1 MSAEAKGVTVS
12 QSGEEFA
19 NEVARVA
26 AGRGKARSLKPLRSL
41 MPFLRPYRGAI
52 AVALFALVCSSTASL
67 LIPPAVRGMIDHGF
81 NRAMAAKIDA
91 YFLPLIAIAGAL
103 AVFTAIRFYFVTWLG
118 ERVIADIRKA
128 VFSHVIGLTP
138 EFFEVTRTGEVLSR
152 LTADTTL
159 IQTVIGSSA
168 SVAARNLVMLT
179 GALILLFVT
188 SAKLTSI
195 VLAIVVV
202 VVLPLI
208 LFGRWIRS
216 LSRRTQDRIA
226 DTSARA
232 SEVLNAVQTVQA
244 FTHETYERAQ
254 FGRAVEKSFE
264 VAVLRTR
271 ARAAMTAFA
280 IAAVASCIVGVF
292 WMGAHDVVAG
302 RMTGGLLMQFA
313 LYAIIFVTGMGAL
326 SETWGDIQRAAGAAE
341 RLSELLE
348 TKPAISAPADPLRL
362 PESARGRIELKDVV
376 FHYPTRPDQAALNE
390 LSLEVRS
397 GEAVALVG
405 PSGAGKSTV
414 FQLLLRFYA
423 PQAGAILFDGL
434 DMARLDPAELR
445 RHIAL
450 VAQDP
455 VIFSGTIADNIR
467 YGRPEANSA
476 EVRRAAEAAAAAE
489 FIEDLP
495 AGYDTPIGERGVNLS
510 GGQRQRLAIA
520 RAILRDAPLLLLDE
534 ATSALDAENER
545 LVQTGLNNLM
555 AGRTTIVIAHRLATI
570 QRLKRILVMD
580 QGRIVAEGS
589 HAELVAGG
597 GLYARL
603 ADLQFSQGLALAG

>member
-1 MSAEAKGVTVS
+1 MSQTG
-12 QSGEEFA
+12 QEFA
-19 NEVARVA
+19 SEMARVA
-26 AGRGKARSLKPLRSL
+26 AARGKGRSLKPLRQL
-41 MPFLRPYRGAI
+41 APFLSPYRLSIAI
-52 AVALFALVCSSTASL
+52 AVFALICSSTASL

-81 NRAMAAKIDA
+81 NRAMAARIDR
-91 YFLPLIAIAGAL
+91 FFIPLFVIAGAL
-103 AVFTAIRFYFVTWLG
+103 AVFTAIRFYFVSWLG

-159 IQTVIGSSA
+159 IQTVVGSSA

-179 GALILLFVT
+179 GAFTMLFIT
-188 SAKLTSI
+188 SVKLTSL
-195 VLAIVVV
+195 VLAIVIVV
-202 VVLPLI
+202 VIPLI
-208 LFGRWIRS
+208 LFGRWIRT
-216 LSRRTQDRIA
+216 LSRRSQDRIA

-244 FTHETYERAQ
+244 FTHENYERAQ
-254 FGRAVEKSFE
+254 FGHAVEKSFD

-271 ARAAMTAFA
+271 ARAVMTAFA
-280 IAAVASCIVGVF
+280 IAAIAFCIVGVF
-292 WMGAHDVVAG
+292 WIGAHDVVAG
-302 RMTGGLLMQFA
+302 RMTPGTLMQFA
-313 LYAIIFVTGMGAL
+313 LYAIIFVAGMGAL
-326 SETWGDIQRAAGAAE
+326 SETWGDVQRAAGAAE
-341 RLSELLE
+341 RLSELLA
-348 TKPAISAPADPLRL
+348 TRPAIAAPIHPLVL
-362 PESARGRIELKDVV
+362 AEPPRGQIEFRNVV
-376 FHYPTRPDQAALNE
+376 FHYPSRPDQAALNG
-390 LSLEVRS
+390 LSLDIVP

-405 PSGAGKSTV
+405 PSGAGKSTM

-423 PQAGAILFDGL
+423 PQSGSILFDGI
-434 DMARLDPAELR
+434 DVAQVDPAALR
-445 RHIAL
+445 KHLAL

-455 VIFSGTIADNIR
+455 VIFSGSIADNIR
-467 YGRPEANSA
+467 YGRPDANSA
-476 EVRRAAEAAAAAE
+476 AVRRAAEAAAAAE

-495 AGYDTPIGERGVNLS
+495 LGYETPIGERGVNLS

-570 QRLKRILVMD
+570 QRLKRIVVMD

-603 ADLQFSQGLALAG
+603 ADLQFSQGMLLAG

>member
-1 MSAEAKGVTVS
+1 MSQTGA
-12 QSGEEFA
+12 EFA
-19 NEVARVA
+19 SEVARVA
-26 AGRGKARSLKPLRSL
+26 AGRGKSRSLKPLRTL
-41 MPFLRPYRGAI
+41 APFLSPYRFSIAI
-52 AVALFALVCSSTASL
+52 AAFALICSSTASL
-67 LIPPAVRGMIDHGF
+67 LVPPAVRTMIDHGF
-81 NRAMAAKIDA
+81 NRAMATQIDR

-103 AVFTAIRFYFVTWLG
+103 AVFTAIRFYFVSWLG

-128 VFSHVIGLTP
+128 VFDHVIGLTP
-138 EFFEVTRTGEVLSR
+138 EFFEITRTGEVLSR

-159 IQTVIGSSA
+159 IQTVVGSSA

-179 GALILLFVT
+179 GAFTMLFIT
-188 SAKLTSI
+188 SVKLTSL
-195 VLAIVVV
+195 VLAIVIVV
-202 VVLPLI
+202 VIPLI
-208 LFGRWIRS
+208 IFGRWIRT
-216 LSRRTQDRIA
+216 LSRRSQDRIA

-244 FTHETYERAQ
+244 FTHENYERAQ
-254 FGRAVEKSFE
+254 FGHEVEKSFD

-271 ARAAMTAFA
+271 ARAVMTAFA
-280 IAAVASCIVGVF
+280 IAAVAFCIVGVF
-292 WMGAHDVVAG
+292 WIGAHDVVAG
-302 RMTGGLLMQFA
+302 RMTPGTLMQFA
-313 LYAIIFVTGMGAL
+313 LYAIIFVAGMGAL

-341 RLSELLE
+341 RLSELLD
-348 TKPAISAPADPLRL
+348 TAPAIAAPAHPLVL
-362 PESARGRIELKDVV
+362 PEQARGQIEFRNVV
-376 FHYPTRPDQAALNE
+376 FHYPSRPDQAALNG
-390 LSLEVRS
+390 LSLDIAP

-405 PSGAGKSTV
+405 PSGAGKSTM

-423 PQAGAILFDGL
+423 PQSGSILFDGI
-434 DMARLDPAELR
+434 DVARLDPAALR
-445 RHIAL
+445 KRIAL

-467 YGRPEANSA
+467 YGRPDANSA
-476 EVRRAAEAAAAAE
+476 AVRRAAEAAAAAE

-495 AGYDTPIGERGVNLS
+495 QGYDTPIGERGINLS

-570 QRLKRILVMD
+570 QRLKRIVVMD
-580 QGRIVAEGS
+580 QGHIVAEGS

-603 ADLQFSQGLALAG
+603 ADLQFSQGMLLAG

>member
-1 MSAEAKGVTVS
+1 MSQTGA
-12 QSGEEFA
+12 EFA
-19 NEVARVA
+19 SEVARVA
-26 AGRGKARSLKPLRSL
+26 AGRGKSRSLKPLRTL
-41 MPFLRPYRGAI
+41 APFLSPYRLSIAI
-52 AVALFALVCSSTASL
+52 AAFALICSSTASL
-67 LIPPAVRGMIDHGF
+67 LIPPAVRTMIDHGF
-81 NRAMAAKIDA
+81 NRAMAAQIDR
-91 YFLPLIAIAGAL
+91 YFVPLIAIAGAL
-103 AVFTAIRFYFVTWLG
+103 AVFTAIRFYFVSWLG

-128 VFSHVIGLTP
+128 VFDHVIGLTP
-138 EFFEVTRTGEVLSR
+138 EFFEITRTGEVLSR

-159 IQTVIGSSA
+159 IQTVVGSSA

-179 GALILLFVT
+179 GAFTMLFIT
-188 SAKLTSI
+188 SMKLTSL

-202 VVLPLI
+202 VVIPLI
-208 LFGRWIRS
+208 LFGRWIRT
-216 LSRRTQDRIA
+216 LSRRSQDRIA

-244 FTHETYERAQ
+244 FTHENYERAQ
-254 FGRAVEKSFE
+254 FGHAVEKSFDI
-264 VAVLRTR
+264 AVLRTR
-271 ARAAMTAFA
+271 ARAVMTAFA
-280 IAAVASCIVGVF
+280 IAAVAFCIVGVF
-292 WMGAHDVVAG
+292 WIGAHDVVAG
-302 RMTGGLLMQFA
+302 RMTPGTLMQFA

-341 RLSELLE
+341 RLSELLSTE
-348 TKPAISAPADPLRL
+348 PAIAAPAHPLVL
-362 PESARGRIELKDVV
+362 PEPARGRVEFRSVM
-376 FHYPTRPDQAALNE
+376 FHYPSRPDQAALNG
-390 LSLEVRS
+390 LSLEIAP

-423 PQAGAILFDGL
+423 PQSGSILFDGL
-434 DMARLDPAELR
+434 DVSQLDPAVLR
-445 RHIAL
+445 KHIAL
-450 VAQDP
+450 VPQDP

-467 YGRPEANSA
+467 YGRPDANSA
-476 EVRRAAEAAAAAE
+476 AVRRAAEAAAASE

-495 AGYDTPIGERGVNLS
+495 QGYDTPIGERGLNLS

-570 QRLKRILVMD
+570 QRLKRIVVMD

-603 ADLQFSQGLALAG
+603 ADLQFSQGMLLAG

>member
-1 MSAEAKGVTVS
+1 MSQTG
-12 QSGEEFA
+12 QEFA

-26 AGRGKARSLKPLRSL
+26 AARGKGRSLRPLRQL
-41 MPFLRPYRGAI
+41 APFLSPYRLSI
-52 AVALFALVCSSTASL
+52 AVAVFALICSSTASL
-67 LIPPAVRGMIDHGF
+67 LVPPAVRGMIDHGF
-81 NRAMAAKIDA
+81 NRAMAARIDR
-91 YFLPLIAIAGAL
+91 FFIPLFVIAGAL
-103 AVFTAIRFYFVTWLG
+103 AVFTAIRFYFVSWLG

-159 IQTVIGSSA
+159 IQTVVGSSA

-179 GALILLFVT
+179 GAFTMLFIT
-188 SAKLTSI
+188 SVKLTSL
-195 VLAIVVV
+195 VLAIVIVV
-202 VVLPLI
+202 VIPLI
-208 LFGRWIRS
+208 LFGRWIRT

-244 FTHETYERAQ
+244 FTHENYERAQ
-254 FGRAVEKSFE
+254 FGHAVEKSFD

-271 ARAAMTAFA
+271 ARAVMTAFA
-280 IAAVASCIVGVF
+280 IAAIAFCIVGVF
-292 WMGAHDVVAG
+292 WIGAHDVVAG
-302 RMTGGLLMQFA
+302 RMTPGTLMQFA
-313 LYAIIFVTGMGAL
+313 LYAIIFVAGMGAL
-326 SETWGDIQRAAGAAE
+326 SETWGDVQRAAGAAE
-341 RLSELLE
+341 RLSELLA
-348 TKPAISAPADPLRL
+348 TRPAIAAPTRPLTL
-362 PESARGRIELKDVV
+362 AEPARGQIEFRNVV
-376 FHYPTRPDQAALNE
+376 FHYPSRPDQAALNG
-390 LSLEVRS
+390 LSLQIDP

-423 PQAGAILFDGL
+423 PQSGSILFDGL
-434 DMARLDPAELR
+434 DVAQVDPVTLR
-445 RHIAL
+445 KHLAL

-455 VIFSGTIADNIR
+455 VIFSGSIADNIR
-467 YGRPEANSA
+467 YGRPDANSA
-476 EVRRAAEAAAAAE
+476 AVRRAAEAAAAAE

-495 AGYDTPIGERGVNLS
+495 LGYETPIGERGINLS
-510 GGQRQRLAIA
+510 GGQRQRVAIA

-570 QRLKRILVMD
+570 QRLKRIVVMD

-603 ADLQFSQGLALAG
+603 ADLQFTQGMLLAG

>member
-1 MSAEAKGVTVS
+1 MSQTG
-12 QSGEEFA
+12 QEFA

-26 AGRGKARSLKPLRSL
+26 AARGKGRSLRPLRQL
-41 MPFLRPYRGAI
+41 APFLSPYRFSI
-52 AVALFALVCSSTASL
+52 AVAVFALICSSTASL
-67 LIPPAVRGMIDHGF
+67 LVPPAVRGMIDHGF
-81 NRAMAAKIDA
+81 NRAMAARIDR
-91 YFLPLIAIAGAL
+91 FFIPLFVIAGAL
-103 AVFTAIRFYFVTWLG
+103 AVFTAIRFYFVSWLG

-159 IQTVIGSSA
+159 IQTVVGSSA

-179 GALILLFVT
+179 GAFTMLFIT
-188 SAKLTSI
+188 SVKLTSL
-195 VLAIVVV
+195 VLAIVIVV
-202 VVLPLI
+202 VIPLI
-208 LFGRWIRS
+208 LFGRWIRT

-244 FTHETYERAQ
+244 FTHENYERAQ
-254 FGRAVEKSFE
+254 FGHAVEKSFD

-271 ARAAMTAFA
+271 ARAVMTAFA
-280 IAAVASCIVGVF
+280 IAAIAFCIVGVF
-292 WMGAHDVVAG
+292 WIGAHDVVAG
-302 RMTGGLLMQFA
+302 RMTPGTLMQFA
-313 LYAIIFVTGMGAL
+313 LYAIIFVAGMGAL
-326 SETWGDIQRAAGAAE
+326 SETWGDVQRAAGAAE
-341 RLSELLE
+341 RLSELLA
-348 TKPAISAPADPLRL
+348 TRPAIAAPTRPLTL
-362 PESARGRIELKDVV
+362 AEPARGQIEFRNVV
-376 FHYPTRPDQAALNE
+376 FHYPSRPDQAALNG
-390 LSLEVRS
+390 LSLQIDP

-423 PQAGAILFDGL
+423 PQSGSILFDGL
-434 DMARLDPAELR
+434 DVAQVDPVTLR
-445 RHIAL
+445 KHLAL

-455 VIFSGTIADNIR
+455 VIFSGSIADNIR
-467 YGRPEANSA
+467 YGRPDANSA
-476 EVRRAAEAAAAAE
+476 AVRRAAEAAAAAE

-495 AGYDTPIGERGVNLS
+495 LGYETPIGERGINLS
-510 GGQRQRLAIA
+510 GGQRQRVAIA

-570 QRLKRILVMD
+570 QRLKRIVVMD

-603 ADLQFSQGLALAG
+603 ADLQFTQGMLLAG

>member
-1 MSAEAKGVTVS
+1 MA

-19 NEVARVA
+19 NDVARVA
-26 AGRGKARSLKPLRSL
+26 AGRPGTRSLKPLRAL
-41 MPFLRPYRGAI
+41 APFLRPYRLSIAI
-52 AVALFALVCSSTASL
+52 AAIALICSSTASL

-81 NRAMAAKIDA
+81 SRAMAAKIDA

-128 VFSHVIGLTP
+128 VFAHVIGLTP

-159 IQTVIGSSA
+159 IQTVVGSSA
-168 SVAARNLVMLT
+168 SVAARNAVMLA
-179 GALILLFVT
+179 GALVLLFVT
-188 SAKLTSI
+188 SWKLTLLI
-195 VLAIVVV
+195 IGIVVLI
-202 VVLPLI
+202 VLPLI
-208 LFGRWIRS
+208 LFGRWIRT
-216 LSRRTQDRIA
+216 LSRRSQDRIA

-244 FTHETYERAQ
+244 FTHENYERTQ
-254 FGRAVEKSFE
+254 FSRAVERSFD

-271 ARAAMTAFA
+271 ARAIMTAFA
-280 IAAVASCIVGVF
+280 IAAVAFCIVGVF
-292 WMGAHDVVAG
+292 WIGAHDVVAG
-302 RMTGGLLMQFA
+302 RMTPGLLTQFA
-313 LYAIIFVTGMGAL
+313 LYALIFVTGMGAL
-326 SETWGDIQRAAGAAE
+326 SETWGDIQRASGAAE
-341 RLSELLE
+341 RLSELL
-348 TKPAISAPADPLRL
+348 TMKPAIAAPANPAAL
-362 PESARGRIELKDVV
+362 PEPARGAIEFRDTV
-376 FHYPTRPDQAALNE
+376 FHYPSRPDTAALNGFS
-390 LSLEVRS
+390 LSIEP

-414 FQLLLRFYA
+414 FQLMLRFYA
-423 PQAGAILFDGL
+423 PQQGAILFDGI
-434 DMARLDPAELR
+434 DVAKLDPAALR

-467 YGRPEANSA
+467 YGRPDANSA
-476 EVRRAAEAAAAAE
+476 EVRRAAEAAAASE
-489 FIEDLP
+489 FIQDLP
-495 AGYDTPIGERGVNLS
+495 RGYETPVGERGITLS

-570 QRLKRILVMD
+570 QRLKRIVVMD
-580 QGRIVAEGS
+580 QGHIIAQGS
-589 HAELVAGG
+589 HAELVARG

-603 ADLQFSQGLALAG
+603 AELQFTQGMALAG